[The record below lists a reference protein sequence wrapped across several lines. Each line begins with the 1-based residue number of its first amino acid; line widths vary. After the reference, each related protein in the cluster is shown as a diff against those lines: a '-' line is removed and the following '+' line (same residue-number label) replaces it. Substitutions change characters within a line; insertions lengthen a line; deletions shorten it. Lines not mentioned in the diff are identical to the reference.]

1 MRARCKVRTRTQL
14 AGPARRARPRRPGRD
29 GDMGRGRQKA
39 KDAKIAR
46 QLKYTNH
53 GGDLRELEREL
64 ISTNPHPQDK
74 PSDDEDYVDRWA
86 DDED

>member
-1 MRARCKVRTRTQL
+1 
-14 AGPARRARPRRPGRD
+14 
-29 GDMGRGRQKA
+29 MGRGRQKA

-53 GGDLRELEREL
+53 GSDIRELEREL
-64 ISTNPHPQDK
+64 ISRDGSASVPSTTTDD
-74 PSDDEDYVDRWA
+74 SDDYYDRWA

>member
-1 MRARCKVRTRTQL
+1 
-14 AGPARRARPRRPGRD
+14 
-29 GDMGRGRQKA
+29 MGRGRQKA

-53 GGDLRELEREL
+53 SSDLRDLEREL
-64 ISTNPHPQDK
+64 MSGSQGMGGSK
-74 PSDDEDYVDRWA
+74 PVVTEADDSDDDEYVDRWA

>member
-1 MRARCKVRTRTQL
+1 MGELDTQGPPKRRVRD
-14 AGPARRARPRRPGRD
+14 GGRG

-53 GGDLRELEREL
+53 SSDLRDLEREL
-64 ISTNPHPQDK
+64 MSGSQSAAGGQAVSTPDD
-74 PSDDEDYVDRWA
+74 SDEYIDRWA